1 MSSHQG
7 QEQDPGAGLQ
17 LYRGGAS
24 LPCQPPWGASPPGLT
39 LREGG
44 RQGSFSGTAM
54 MEVLAAT
61 EPGTH
66 GRQRKDGQGDARA
79 HVERAGRRP
88 LAAGGW
94 GRARGREPA
103 HSHRDL
109 SWPGTGQ
116 QVTPGAPSTH
126 SSTPRSSG
134 TEVPRN
140 PQAVQGPSGA
150 GASRA
155 WGSGPLVDGT
165 RAGPAQHRL
174 FLMPRG
180 PGLEFN
186 PHPGAGPDPAQPSQP
201 GGAARPL
208 CGPLRPSVSFSPSTC
223 QRRAPSPRPGCSSG
237 RQKLSGGPTGL
248 RVAPGSPSG
257 QAKLDGGRRGW
268 LSCLSFT
275 CAR

>member
-7 QEQDPGAGLQ
+7 QEQDPRAGPR

-39 LREGG
+39 LGEGG

-94 GRARGREPA
+94 GRACGREPA

-126 SSTPRSSG
+126 SSPPRSSG
-134 TEVPRN
+134 AEVPRN
-140 PQAVQGPSGA
+140 PQAVQGSSGGSQQGLGKWPAGGRHPSRPRPAPTLPDAPGPRP
-150 GASRA
+150 GVQPPPRSR
-155 WGSGPLVDGT
+155 L
-165 RAGPAQHRL
+165 R
-174 FLMPRG
+174 PR
-180 PGLEFN
+180 
-186 PHPGAGPDPAQPSQP
+186 PAQPARRSCEASLRSTQALCLLLSLHLSEQSP
-201 GGAARPL
+201 IPEARLLLRPPKAEWGAHRTA
-208 CGPLRPSVSFSPSTC
+208 CGPRVTV
-223 QRRAPSPRPGCSSG
+223 RPG
-237 RQKLSGGPTGL
+237 
-248 RVAPGSPSG
+248 
-257 QAKLDGGRRGW
+257 QARWR
-268 LSCLSFT
+268 
-275 CAR
+275 